1 MNLLRLMGTRL
12 KIASLLMF
20 FIGAHLIIPEIAD
33 ARGTFSTLTA
43 NVFSATDGLTAPKDT
58 SPRLKNI
65 SPRDELNST
74 FVPQNYSGP
83 DSTHGS
89 GTR

>member
-1 MNLLRLMGTRL
+1 MVTRL
-12 KIASLLMF
+12 KIVSLLMF
-20 FIGAHLIIPEIAD
+20 FIGVHLIIPEIAD

-43 NVFSATDGLTAPKDT
+43 NVFSATDGLTAPKNT

-65 SPRDELNST
+65 SSRDEFNST
-74 FVPQNYSGP
+74 FVPPNYSGP